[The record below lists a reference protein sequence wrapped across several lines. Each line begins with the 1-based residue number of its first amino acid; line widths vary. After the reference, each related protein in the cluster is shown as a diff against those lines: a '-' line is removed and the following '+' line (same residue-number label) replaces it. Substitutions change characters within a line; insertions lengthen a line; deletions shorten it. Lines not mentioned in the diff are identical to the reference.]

1 MNYLQFITYNLLS
14 LEVSSQQNFAIQQ
27 SDNKR
32 DVDIGCT
39 KYKGTKVG
47 GWVGRAVLTNPG
59 LIGLKKKTFS
69 SSTLFMLRCL
79 S

>member
-47 GWVGRAVLTNPG
+47 GWVGG
-59 LIGLKKKTFS
+59 WGEQF
-69 SSTLFMLRCL
+69 
-79 S
+79 